1 MRYDERNMQQQMK
14 GSLFMKKQMVHSLNA
29 KLLVWALAFIVPII
43 GLFAG
48 GVSMAMN
55 SFEKQLILTNRQILK
70 PYISEM
76 EVTLETI
83 KKYVATTEIPQE
95 ILERIESEDEY
106 VKMNALSELS
116 YYYTKDI
123 FTYPMIDA
131 VFLQKEETFRFIRN
145 VNSDY
150 CQQCQAAQ
158 YVEQIVAQIKKE
170 ENPFEKGYQKFQAGE
185 GHYFLLAIRNGE
197 TVWGCWIKADNFLKK
212 IAKQKI
218 DGLEVVFLEDQ
229 EGIWKNSFGE
239 QDQKK
244 FFSVKQA
251 SLDGSFEI
259 TALLNRDEVFRS
271 FKELNGILIVL
282 ICFSILILAAYL
294 LYLSVRLIKPVKN
307 LTLQMNRIK
316 NGDFSSCQIPDG
328 LDRELSEVYEAMN
341 SMTIEIEH
349 LKIDVYEEKLR
360 KQEANMQLLQMQIKP
375 HFFLNTLT
383 TIMGFA
389 QAKDYEMVQKMTL
402 CLSKHFR
409 YILYRGNFISLE
421 EELEHIQNYLEIQ
434 RIKKQ
439 TKFQYEIQVEE
450 EMYEE
455 EIPILSLQTLVENA
469 IKHSLNEKVR
479 IKIQG
484 IQKEENGRGYLILC
498 VDDNGNGFSENLL
511 QELNQGKKITTL
523 KKDGGIGLYNVM
535 QRLAILYHGEASI
548 VFSNR
553 KEGGA
558 HIEVKIPKTK
568 GW

>member
-1 MRYDERNMQQQMK
+1 
-14 GSLFMKKQMVHSLNA
+14 MKKQIIHSLNA
-29 KLLVWALAFIVPII
+29 KLLIWAFAFIVPII
-43 GLFAG
+43 GLFAV

-83 KKYVATTEIPQE
+83 KKYVATTEIPEE
-95 ILERIESEDEY
+95 ILERMESEDEY
-106 VKMNALSELS
+106 VKMNALSELN

-131 VFLQKEETFRFIRN
+131 VFLQREKTFRFIRN

-158 YVEQIVAQIKKE
+158 YVEQVVGQIKKK

-197 TVWGCWIKADNFLKK
+197 TVWGCWIKADNFLRQ
-212 IAKQKI
+212 IEKQKI
-218 DGLEVVFLEDQ
+218 DGLEDVFLEDQ
-229 EGIWKNSFGE
+229 EGIWKNLFRE
-239 QDQKK
+239 EDQKK
-244 FFSVKQA
+244 FFPVKQA

-259 TALLNRDEVFRS
+259 TALLNREEVFRS
-271 FKELNGILIVL
+271 FKKLNSILIVL

-294 LYLSVRLIKPVKN
+294 VYLSVRLVKPVKN

-328 LDRELSEVYEAMN
+328 LDRELREVYEAMN
-341 SMTIEIEH
+341 SMTTEIEH

-409 YILYRGNFISLE
+409 YILYRGSFISVE

-439 TKFQYEIQVEE
+439 TEFQYEIQVEE
-450 EMYEE
+450 EIYEE
-455 EIPILSLQTLVENA
+455 EIPILLLHTLVENA
-469 IKHSLNEKVR
+469 MKHSLNEKVK

-484 IQKEENGRGYLILC
+484 IQKEENGREYLILC
-498 VDDNGNGFSENLL
+498 VNDNGNGFSENLL

-535 QRLAILYHGEASI
+535 QRLTILYHGEASI
-548 VFSNR
+548 SFSNR

-568 GW
+568 GR

>member
-1 MRYDERNMQQQMK
+1 
-14 GSLFMKKQMVHSLNA
+14 MKKQMVHSLNV

-48 GVSMAMN
+48 SVSMAMN
-55 SFEKQLILTNRQILK
+55 LFEQQLILTNRQILK

-83 KKYVATTEIPQE
+83 RKYVATTDVPGEL
-95 ILERIESEDEY
+95 LEQLESESEY
-106 VKMNALSELS
+106 VRLNALSELN
-116 YYYTKDI
+116 YYYAKDI
-123 FTYPMIDA
+123 FTHPMIDA

-158 YVEQIVAQIKKE
+158 YVEKFAAQIEKE

-185 GHYFLLAIRNGE
+185 NHYFLLAIRNGGI
-197 TVWGCWIKADNFLKK
+197 VWGCWIKADNFLKE
-212 IAKQKI
+212 IEKQEI
-218 DGLEVVFLEDQ
+218 DGLEAVFLEDK
-229 EGIWKNSFGE
+229 EGIWQNSFKE

-244 FFSVKQA
+244 FFPVEQA
-251 SLDGSFEI
+251 SSDGSFEI
-259 TALLNRDEVFRS
+259 TALLNREEVFRS
-271 FKELNGILIVL
+271 FKELNRVLIVL
-282 ICFSILILAAYL
+282 VCFSVLILAAYL
-294 LYLSVRLIKPVKN
+294 VYLSVRLIKPVKN

-316 NGDFSSCQIPDG
+316 NGDFSSHQIPEG

-341 SMTIEIEH
+341 SMTAEIEH
-349 LKIDVYEEKLR
+349 LKIDIYEEKLR

-375 HFFLNTLT
+375 HFFLNALT

-409 YILYRGNFISLE
+409 YILYRGSFISLE
-421 EELEHIQNYLEIQ
+421 EELEHIQNYFEIQ
-434 RIKKQ
+434 IIKKQ
-439 TKFQYEIQVEE
+439 TEFQYEIQVEE

-469 IKHSLNEKVR
+469 IKHSLNEKVKIR
-479 IKIQG
+479 IWG
-484 IQKEENGRGYLILC
+484 IQKEENGEAYLILC
-498 VDDNGNGFSENLL
+498 VDDNGNGFPENIL
-511 QELNQGKKITTL
+511 QELNQGKKITTS
-523 KKDGGIGLYNVM
+523 KQDGGIGLYNVT
-535 QRLAILYHGEASI
+535 QRLAILYHGKAGI
-548 VFSNR
+548 IFSNR

-558 HIEVKIPKTK
+558 HIEMKIPKVK